1 MFLLVTEGLIYSF
14 SSSSFSVLRMNKSED
29 GDDQVTPPISVKSD
43 DLILSADYQVRAILG
58 SARVIT
64 VRC

>member
-14 SSSSFSVLRMNKSED
+14 SSFSVLRMKESED
-29 GDDQVTPPISVKSD
+29 GDGQVTAPISMKSD

-58 SARVIT
+58 YAELLV
-64 VRC
+64 